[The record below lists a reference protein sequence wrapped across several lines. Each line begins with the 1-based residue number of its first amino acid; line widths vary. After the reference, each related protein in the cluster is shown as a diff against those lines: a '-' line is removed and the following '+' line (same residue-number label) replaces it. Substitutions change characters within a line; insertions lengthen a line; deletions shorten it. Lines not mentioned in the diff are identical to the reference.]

1 MKNARL
7 AHQEIG
13 VYDAKTKL
21 AELLRRVEAGESFTI
36 TNRGN
41 PVADIIPSRTRNE
54 SKTKKTIK
62 AMLASRVSPISDE
75 YLAELKNVGRKWEMS
90 DFVLDNSVSMR
101 WLMPS
106 LKPDDQKYADAVLD
120 SISTAVAI
128 VPTLW
133 RLEVANVLLVSEKRN
148 SIAPEA
154 SAVFLDQL
162 QSLPITLDSQ
172 TTARVFGDTM
182 TVARQSNLTSYD
194 AAYLELALREEL
206 PLASLDSD
214 LLKAAKK
221 MGVERYLI

>member
-1 MKNARL
+1 
-7 AHQEIG
+7 
-13 VYDAKTKL
+13 V
-21 AELLRRVEAGESFTI
+21 
-36 TNRGN
+36 
-41 PVADIIPSRTRNE
+41 
-54 SKTKKTIK
+54 
-62 AMLASRVSPISDE
+62 
-75 YLAELKNVGRKWEMS
+75 S

-106 LKPDDQKYADAVLD
+106 LKPDDQKYADLVLD

-148 SIAPEA
+148 SITPAA
-154 SAVFLDQL
+154 SAVFIDQL

-172 TTARVFGDTM
+172 TTNRVFGDTM
-182 TVARQSNLTSYD
+182 AIARQNNLTSYD

-214 LLKAAKK
+214 LLKAAKSL
-221 MGVERYLI
+221 GVERYLL